1 MTDEGASTAPRAL
14 EWFTRSA
21 SLEAARAALPQKA
34 FGEALAKAASH
45 LEVVELALEPPE
57 EFASGDPNDAILLLL
72 AEALRVVLVAKAHLA
87 PSSTLDSAL
96 AALAETGASSLE
108 RFAPEGA
115 TVDDVL
121 RWLNSGRAS
130 ALDGLSV
137 PEIDDRVAV
146 CRAFVRAAVADAREP
161 WTRVRRLEGQRRMR
175 FVTVMCAAMV
185 VLAGGTMAFRR
196 LTAKA
201 DLATG
206 KPFTASSA
214 YEPFSASGKA
224 NTPIEFDTFFH
235 TREEDHPWVKI
246 DLGAVTRVKSI
257 DVKNRP
263 DCCGERAVPLVIES
277 SMDGDTWLEL
287 ARRSDSFSE
296 WTATINPTDMRFVRL
311 SVPRRTFLH
320 LSRVLVWR

>member
-14 EWFTRSA
+14 EWFTRAA
-21 SLEAARAALPQKA
+21 SLEAARVVLPQKA
-34 FGEALAKAASH
+34 FGDALAKAASH

-57 EFASGDPNDAILLLL
+57 EFASGDPNDALLLLL

-87 PSSTLDSAL
+87 PSSSLDSAL
-96 AALAETGASSLE
+96 AATEASSLE
-108 RFAPEGA
+108 RFVPEGA

-121 RWLNSGRAS
+121 RWLNSGRSS

-161 WTRVRRLEGQRRMR
+161 WETVRRLEGQRRMR

-224 NTPIEFDTFFH
+224 NTPVEFDTFFH

>member
-14 EWFTRSA
+14 EWFTRAA

-246 DLGAVTRVKSI
+246 DLGAVTREEPSGLL
-257 DVKNRP
+257 R
-263 DCCGERAVPLVIES
+263 
-277 SMDGDTWLEL
+277 
-287 ARRSDSFSE
+287 
-296 WTATINPTDMRFVRL
+296 
-311 SVPRRTFLH
+311 
-320 LSRVLVWR
+320 